1 MSDDEYSENEN
12 NNIQKRNRKHNNN
25 NSKIPFSKI
34 ISMKPKLLN
43 NFIDF
48 CTTDELFEMFQLNN
62 ETTNILLK
70 TNLSKA
76 YFNIRKEFMVL
87 KKDKNEYYNEMIT
100 SIKKKKRNNKNVR
113 FI

>member
-1 MSDDEYSENEN
+1 
-12 NNIQKRNRKHNNN
+12 
-25 NSKIPFSKI
+25 
-34 ISMKPKLLN
+34 
-43 NFIDF
+43 
-48 CTTDELFEMFQLNN
+48 MFQLNN

-100 SIKKKKRNNKNVR
+100 SIKKKKKKIKIIKKIV
-113 FI
+113 